1 MNADRINELYAGK
14 IFAPETQMRARE
26 RIHWICRQARG
37 KRILDIG
44 CSQGIVCLLLAREG
58 FNCVGIDY
66 EKTAIEYALEELKK
80 EEDIVRK
87 RVEFKIGDAV
97 HLSFEDDSFDTV
109 ILGEIIEHLN
119 HPEKVL
125 KEAKRVLKDGGMAII
140 TVPFG
145 LNPDPDHKRTYYPV
159 SFLERVQPFF
169 KTDIIDTIDN
179 YIIYCG
185 IKDVSYSISKVS
197 KEALLLESLRLQN
210 KTEERFLLK
219 EQELFAKSKQF
230 NDKVKTLTGQVSSLS
245 KMNKDLKEA
254 IARKEKEIKDLQA
267 GKAKELEDK
276 EREYEAKLREK
287 DQAHKEAIAVKESE
301 IKDLQAGKV
310 KELEDREREF
320 EAKLQEKDQAYK
332 EAIARKEKEIK
343 ELQAGKV
350 RELESKEREFEAA
363 LKKAKNKF
371 QVEKNLY
378 RSYNFEK
385 DQIFKRSITWRI
397 GSAFVVP
404 YILIRDFIKHPYK
417 FCREPGKYFRRVYYH
432 HYPRSK
438 PALKENLSTAE
449 GLQTD
454 VKAKRG
460 KHKELSTEK
469 DDTTKETSKGNG
481 IQIVK
486 QKISVK
492 HKDQEP
498 IAPAVNVVSET
509 HKAKKGTIKKLR
521 DMTIACVMDEFTSA
535 CFDEEVKLVHV
546 TPDNWKDVLNSS
558 EIDMLFVES
567 AWNGHNKSWFGIL
580 AYTNKAENNSIIR
593 EMTTHARKCQIP
605 SVFWNKE
612 DPPHYEVFKKAA
624 SYFDFIFTTDS
635 NMIPKY
641 CSDLSRSQV
650 SVLPFAAQPAIHNPI
665 GKIEESGKDLLF
677 AGTWYS
683 HHKDRLLDYE
693 RILEPAMKFQNFHI
707 YDRMFNSPKRDMYRY
722 PEKYDPFIRGGLP
735 YDELLREYKRYKVFL
750 NINSVN
756 NSPTMFSRRV
766 YEVMLCGTPVIS
778 GYALGIEQQLGSDI
792 VRLAKTPKEGS
803 DCIIELLEDDK
814 LRADIGRK
822 GIRRIMEGHT
832 YEDRIKDLLNTIG
845 VSHNKADDRIAVWS
859 LVRNKKELNTALDN
873 FYRQRFASEKLTFY
887 LGTMDSLLTSTAMLP
902 QGTQV
907 IHLKQRDSIEAALI
921 AIVQASY
928 ERYLAFLD
936 VNACYGPFYLM
947 DQYHALKY
955 SGCKMVGKASF
966 VSFDGGIRLH
976 YEGLENQILN
986 AVECDLSSAVFD
998 RSVPVMLKSKGNKW
1012 LIQKAKLKWYST
1024 YPHGL
1029 IKIENI
1035 RDLPPAK
1042 VGSLSEI
1049 ENWLS

>member
-1 MNADRINELYAGK
+1 MNYDRINELYAGE
-14 IFAPETQMRARE
+14 IFLPEVQSTARE
-26 RIHWICRQARG
+26 RIHWICRQAHG
-37 KRILDIG
+37 ERILDIG
-44 CSQGIVCLLLAREG
+44 CSQGIVCLLLGREG
-58 FNCVGIDY
+58 FNCIGIDC
-66 EKTAIEYALEELKK
+66 EKTAINYALEELEK
-80 EEDIVRK
+80 EEDAVRK
-87 RVEFKIGDAV
+87 RVEFKIGDAAY
-97 HLSFEDDSFDTV
+97 LSFEDDSFDTV
-109 ILGEIIEHLN
+109 ILGEILEHLN

-125 KEAKRVLKDGGMAII
+125 KEAKRVLKHEGIAII

-159 SFLERVQPFF
+159 PFHEIVQPFF
-169 KTDIIDTIDN
+169 KTSVIDTINN
-179 YIIYCG
+179 YIIYRG
-185 IKDVSYSISKVS
+185 VKENSYDIADISR
-197 KEALLLESLRLQN
+197 EALLAEELRLQI
-210 KTEERFLLK
+210 KTEERLLLK

-230 NDKVKTLTGQVSSLS
+230 NEKVKTLTEQVSSLS
-245 KMNKDLKEA
+245 KMNKDLKDA
-254 IARKEKEIKDLQA
+254 ISGKE
-267 GKAKELEDK
+267 G
-276 EREYEAKLREK
+276 
-287 DQAHKEAIAVKESE
+287 
-301 IKDLQAGKV
+301 
-310 KELEDREREF
+310 
-320 EAKLQEKDQAYK
+320 
-332 EAIARKEKEIK
+332 EIK
-343 ELQAGKV
+343 ELQALKA
-350 RELESKEREFEAA
+350 RELEDSEREFEVA

-371 QVEKNLY
+371 QVENNLF
-378 RSYNFEK
+378 RSYSSEK

-404 YILIRDFIKHPYK
+404 YMLIRDFIKHPYK
-417 FCREPGKYFRRVYYH
+417 FCREPGKYFRGVYYH

-438 PALKENLSTAE
+438 PALKENRSTAE

-454 VKAKRG
+454 VQAKRG

-492 HKDQEP
+492 HKDQES

-535 CFDEEVKLVHV
+535 CFDKEVKLIHV
-546 TPDNWKDVLNSS
+546 TPDNWKEVLNSS

-567 AWNGHNKSWFGIL
+567 AWYGHNESWFGIL
-580 AYTNKAENNSIIR
+580 PYTNKTENDNLIR
-593 EMTTHARKCQIP
+593 ELTSYAGKMGFPA
-605 SVFWNKE
+605 VFWSKE

-665 GKIEESGKDLLF
+665 GKIEEFGKDLLF
-677 AGTWYS
+677 AGTWYN

-707 YDRMFNSPKRDMYRY
+707 YDRMFNSPKRDLYRY

-803 DCIIELLEDDK
+803 DYMIELLENDK

-832 YEDRIKDLLNTIG
+832 YEHRIKDLLNTIG

-859 LVRNKKELNTALDN
+859 LVTNKKELNTALDN
-873 FYRQRFASEKLTFY
+873 FYRQRFGSKKLKFY
-887 LGTMDSLLTSTAMLP
+887 LGITDSSLTSTTSFP
-902 QGTQV
+902 EDTKV
-907 IHLKQRDSIEAALI
+907 INLKQGDSIETTLNAVL
-921 AIVQASY
+921 
-928 ERYLAFLD
+928 RYSHETYIAFLD
-936 VNACYGPFYLM
+936 VSACYGPFYLM

-966 VSFDGGIRLH
+966 LSFDGGIHLY
-976 YEGLENQILN
+976 YEGLENQVLN
-986 AVECDLSSAVFD
+986 AVECDLASAVFD
-998 RSVPVMLKSKGNKW
+998 RSVPIILKNEGNNW
-1012 LIQKAKLKWYST
+1012 LIQKAKSRWYST

-1029 IKIENI
+1029 IKIENT
-1035 RDLPPAK
+1035 RGVSPAK

-1049 ENWLS
+1049 EKWLS